1 MMKDLTSNQL
11 RAVQAIL
18 GKIASDR
25 EDRLALLGEMFQ
37 RPFTSTKELTF
48 DEAKLILERFGG
60 DELKAVTVRKQQL
73 KATIYHLSMRI
84 DFLNKPFSERDTP
97 ADREMNKA
105 KVDNWLLT
113 HGVVKKRVSDM
124 TITDLGKTI
133 GQMKSILKI
142 K

>member
-1 MMKDLTSNQL
+1 MKEMTMNQL

-37 RPFTSTKELTF
+37 RPIASTKELTF
-48 DEAKLILERFGG
+48 NEAKLILERFGG
-60 DELKAVTVRKQQL
+60 NELKAVTVRKQQL

-84 DFLNKPFSERDTP
+84 GFLNRPFADRDTP

-105 KVDNWLLT
+105 KVDGWLIT
-113 HGVVKKRVSDM
+113 HGVVKKRVADM
-124 TITDLGKTI
+124 TIAELGKTI
-133 GQMKSILKI
+133 GQMKAILKN
-142 K
+142 

>member
-1 MMKDLTSNQL
+1 MNQL

-18 GKIASDR
+18 GKISADR

-37 RPFTSTKELTF
+37 RPFTSAKELTF

-60 DELKAVTVRKQQL
+60 AELKAVTVRKQQL

-84 DFLNKPFSERDTP
+84 GFLNRPFADRDTP

-105 KVDNWLLT
+105 KVDGWLLT
-113 HGVVKKRVSDM
+113 HGVVKKRVADM
-124 TITDLGKTI
+124 TIAELGKTI
-133 GQMKSILKI
+133 GQMKAIAKN
-142 K
+142 

>member
-1 MMKDLTSNQL
+1 MNQL

-37 RPFTSTKELTF
+37 RPIASTKELTF
-48 DEAKLILERFGG
+48 NEAKLILERFGG
-60 DELKAVTVRKQQL
+60 NELKAVTVRKQQL

-84 DFLNKPFSERDTP
+84 GFLNRPFADRDTP

-105 KVDNWLLT
+105 KVDGWLIT
-113 HGVVKKRVSDM
+113 HGVVKKRVADM
-124 TITDLGKTI
+124 TIAELGKTI
-133 GQMKSILKI
+133 GQMKAILKN
-142 K
+142 